1 MQTQITC
8 PNCGVPYVADI
19 HQVIDAARQPQLKEM
34 LLSGQLNV
42 AVCPNCG
49 AGGRIAT
56 PLLYHDPDHD
66 LFMVHVPQ
74 ELNLDQ
80 VRREE
85 LIGRMVQQVVNQTPM
100 EKRRGYMLQPQTML
114 TMQSF
119 MEKVWGTEGVTPEM
133 LARQQKQV
141 ELLRTLAMAAPDV
154 QDFLLKERARE
165 IDETFFAIL
174 RAQIEATS
182 EAGDPNQV
190 NSLLNLQARLMTET
204 PVGRQIEKQQIALHA
219 LTQDAKKA
227 NGLSPQLLFT
237 HVLRNEHDDGVVN
250 LMAVSARNAVNYEF
264 FALLT
269 GEIEKREKNKDA
281 AGAQRLTA
289 IRDRLLEMQR
299 ELQQATQNIL
309 QEAQQTLE
317 AILAAPDM
325 RAAIADNMA
334 RIDDA
339 FMHVVDA
346 RMAHAQQSGRA
357 DEVEKLRRVQEEVIN
372 LVQGETPP
380 EVQLLSQLVNAP
392 DKAARER
399 LMGAAADLLSPEL
412 VQVVDMLR
420 EQANE
425 AGQPELAKRLDE
437 VRGELSARLLVAGAG
452 GAGLSA

>member
-1 MQTQITC
+1 
-8 PNCGVPYVADI
+8 
-19 HQVIDAARQPQLKEM
+19 
-34 LLSGQLNV
+34 
-42 AVCPNCG
+42 
-49 AGGRIAT
+49 
-56 PLLYHDPDHD
+56 
-66 LFMVHVPQ
+66 
-74 ELNLDQ
+74 
-80 VRREE
+80 
-85 LIGRMVQQVVNQTPM
+85 
-100 EKRRGYMLQPQTML
+100 
-114 TMQSF
+114 
-119 MEKVWGTEGVTPEM
+119 
-133 LARQQKQV
+133 
-141 ELLRTLAMAAPDV
+141 
-154 QDFLLKERARE
+154 
-165 IDETFFAIL
+165 
-174 RAQIEATS
+174 
-182 EAGDPNQV
+182 
-190 NSLLNLQARLMTET
+190 
-204 PVGRQIEKQQIALHA
+204 
-219 LTQDAKKA
+219 
-227 NGLSPQLLFT
+227 
-237 HVLRNEHDDGVVN
+237 
-250 LMAVSARNAVNYEF
+250 
-264 FALLT
+264 
-269 GEIEKREKNKDA
+269 
-281 AGAQRLTA
+281 
-289 IRDRLLEMQR
+289 MQR